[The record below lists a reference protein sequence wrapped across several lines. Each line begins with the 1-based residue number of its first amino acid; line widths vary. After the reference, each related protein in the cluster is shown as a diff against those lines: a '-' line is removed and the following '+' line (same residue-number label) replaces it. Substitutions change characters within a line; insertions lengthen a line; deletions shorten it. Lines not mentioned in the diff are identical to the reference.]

1 MEYVTI
7 AEAARRLGTISD
19 KTIRRAIA
27 AGKLKA
33 RYPHPNRAEVS
44 SEDLEAWHYSLTVRP
59 RETQNK
65 MSALEA
71 RVTDLENQVR
81 ILRQQIEAVSPPKKA
96 PPKPEATAPG
106 GFTYLS
112 DFCHLHAVPYQAA
125 ADLFPRAIHGQ
136 KIKVRGRLQ
145 PIIGVQGRH
154 DFYVQLHTRPDFRTC
169 DDCPHESREHG
180 QPV

>member
-1 MEYVTI
+1 MEYITI

-44 SEDLEAWHYSLTVRP
+44 TEDLQAWHHSLTIRP
-59 RETQNK
+59 GETQNRIEE
-65 MSALEA
+65 LEA
-71 RVTDLENQVR
+71 RVAQLEDQVSA
-81 ILRQQIEAVSPPKKA
+81 LRHQVEASSPAKKA
-96 PPKPEATAPG
+96 QSKPETAAPG

-112 DFCHLHAVPYQAA
+112 DFCYLHHVPYQTA

-145 PIIGVQGRH
+145 PIIGPRGRH
-154 DFYVQLHTRPDFRTC
+154 DFYVQLHTRADFRTC
-169 DDCPHESREHG
+169 DDCPHKITENG
-180 QPV
+180 QSV

>member
-7 AEAARRLGTISD
+7 AEAARQLGTISE

-33 RYPHPNRAEVS
+33 RYPHSNRAEVS
-44 SEDLEAWHYSLTVRP
+44 SEGLETWHRSLTVRP
-59 RETQNK
+59 GETQNK
-65 MSALEA
+65 IAVLEA
-71 RVTDLENQVR
+71 RVTELENQVHT
-81 ILRQQIEAVSPPKKA
+81 LRQQMEAISPTKKV
-96 PPKPEATAPG
+96 PSKPEATAPG

-112 DFCHLHAVPYQAA
+112 EFCHVHAVPYQAA
-125 ADLFPRAIHGQ
+125 ADLSPRAIHGQ

-145 PIIGVQGRH
+145 PIIGARGQH
-154 DFYVQLHTRPDFRTC
+154 DFYVQLHTRHDFRTC
-169 DDCPHESREHG
+169 NDCPHEIREHG